1 MMNKSVIALA
11 IAAAATPVLA
21 ENITNVTGD
30 KTEIRGTGHVVLGH
44 DQFVVGQSHVNIGRD
59 NRIGGKVSTVIG
71 QQAESRGNMNVV
83 AGFKAYSQENM
94 TVAIG
99 SGSRVT
105 GNSATAIGKAT
116 QANGKASFAG
126 GSHATA
132 EGEVS
137 VAIGQHAN
145 ALGGYSTAIGQASV
159 AKGQSSTAIGSG
171 ATAESRFSTA
181 IGTNAKAVNYQDV
194 AVGSGATTDKV
205 TPTVNAEV
213 GGVTYGK
220 FAGHRPTSAVS
231 FGTKGN
237 ERQVQHVAAG
247 RVTETSTDAVNGS
260 QLYAVANQVSSNTI
274 HIAQNSAK
282 IETVQA
288 IASQY
293 NNQQTAWNTEQDIQ
307 IANLKK
313 LTEGFLARQDGFE
326 KALHDQRRESRAGV
340 AGANAL
346 AIVPQAYQPGQSSI
360 GMGVGGFKH
369 EGAVAVGVSHISDS
383 GRWVS
388 KAGLNY
394 DTRRNFGAA
403 IGLSYVFGGV
413 AKAPAQP
420 MVVKE
425 VVREVVVREVPAA
438 VPAKVKIR
446 Q

>member
-1 MMNKSVIALA
+1 MKQSVIALA
-11 IAAAATPVLA
+11 IAAVSMPVLA
-21 ENITNVTGD
+21 DNANVVN
-30 KTEIRGTGHVVLGH
+30 GTSLATKGESL
-44 DQFVVGQSHVNIGRD
+44 VNIGRD
-59 NRIGGKVSTVIG
+59 NNVTGKVTTVIG
-71 QQAESRGNMNVV
+71 QQATATSNMSVV
-83 AGFKAYSQENM
+83 VGFQAKSEENM

-105 GNSATAIGKAT
+105 GNSATAVGKAT
-116 QANGKASFAG
+116 LAEGKASAAF

-132 EGEVS
+132 KGEVS
-137 VAIGQHAN
+137 VAVGQHAN
-145 ALGGYSTAIGQASV
+145 ALGGYSTAVGQASV
-159 AKGQSSTAIGSG
+159 AKAQSSTAIGSG

-181 IGTNAKAVNYQDV
+181 LGTNAHAKNYQDV
-194 AVGSGATTDKV
+194 AVGFGSTTATV
-205 TPTVNAEV
+205 TQTAKAEV
-213 GGVTYGK
+213 NGVTYGT
-220 FAGHRPTSAVS
+220 FAGHRPSSAVS
-231 FGTKGN
+231 FGSEGN
-237 ERQVQHVAAG
+237 ERQVQNVAAG

-260 QLYAVANQVSSNTI
+260 QLYAVAGQVSNNTI
-274 HIAQNSAK
+274 RIEQNSAK
-282 IETVQA
+282 INTVQA
-288 IASQY
+288 IATQY
-293 NNQQTAWNTEQDIQ
+293 NSQQTNWNTTQDVQ
-307 IANLKK
+307 IAELKK

-340 AGANAL
+340 AGANAI
-346 AIVPQAYQPGQSSI
+346 AIIPQAYQPGQSSI

-420 MVVKE
+420 VVVKE

-438 VPAKVKIR
+438 PVPATVKIR

>member
-1 MMNKSVIALA
+1 MKQSVIALA
-11 IAAAATPVLA
+11 IAAVSMPVLA
-21 ENITNVTGD
+21 DNANVVN
-30 KTEIRGTGHVVLGH
+30 GTSLATKGESL
-44 DQFVVGQSHVNIGRD
+44 VNIGRD
-59 NRIGGKVSTVIG
+59 NNVTGKVTTVIG
-71 QQAESRGNMNVV
+71 QQATATSNMSVV
-83 AGFKAYSQENM
+83 VGFQAKSEENM

-99 SGSRVT
+99 SGSNAS
-105 GNSATAIGKAT
+105 GNSATAVGKAT
-116 QANGKASFAG
+116 LAEGKASAAF

-132 EGEVS
+132 KGEVS
-137 VAIGQHAN
+137 VAVGQHAN
-145 ALGGYSTAIGQASV
+145 ALGGYSTAVGQASV
-159 AKGQSSTAIGSG
+159 AKAQSSTAIGSG

-181 IGTNAKAVNYQDV
+181 IGTNAHAKNYQDV
-194 AVGSGATTDKV
+194 AVGFGSTTTTV
-205 TPTVNAEV
+205 TQTAKAEV
-213 GGVTYGK
+213 NGVTYGT
-220 FAGHRPTSAVS
+220 FAGHRPSSAVS
-231 FGTKGN
+231 FGSKGN
-237 ERQVQHVAAG
+237 ERQLQSVAAG
-247 RVTETSTDAVNGS
+247 QVTSTSTDAVNGS
-260 QLYAVANQVSSNTI
+260 QLYAVAGQVSNNTI
-274 HIAQNSAK
+274 RIEQNSAK

-288 IASQY
+288 IATQY
-293 NNQQTAWNTEQDIQ
+293 NNQQTTWNNNQDVQ
-307 IANLKK
+307 IAELKK

-340 AGANAL
+340 AGANAI

-420 MVVKE
+420 VVVKE

>member
-1 MMNKSVIALA
+1 MKHSVIALA
-11 IAAAATPVLA
+11 IAAASAPVLA
-21 ENITNVTGD
+21 DNIVNVTGV
-30 KTEIRGTGHVVLGH
+30 KTEYRGQGHVIAGH
-44 DQFVVGQSHVNIGRD
+44 DLKTVGESLVNIGRD

-171 ATAESRFSTA
+171 ATAESRFTTA

-194 AVGSGATTDKV
+194 AVGFGSTTSTV
-205 TPTVNAEV
+205 TQTANAEV
-213 GGVTYGK
+213 GGVTYGT
-220 FAGHRPTSAVS
+220 FAGHRPTSAVAVGS
-231 FGTKGN
+231 KGN

-282 IETVQA
+282 IETIQA
-288 IASQY
+288 IATQY

-326 KALHDQRRESRAGV
+326 KALHDQRREARAGV

-420 MVVKE
+420 VVVKE
-425 VVREVVVREVPAA
+425 VVREVVVREVPAD

>member
-1 MMNKSVIALA
+1 MKHSVIALA
-11 IAAAATPVLA
+11 IAAASAPVLA
-21 ENITNVTGD
+21 DNIVNVTGV
-30 KTEIRGTGHVVLGH
+30 KTEYRGQGHVIAGH
-44 DQFVVGQSHVNIGRD
+44 DLKTVGESLVNIGRD
-59 NRIGGKVSTVIG
+59 NVATGKVSTVIG

-220 FAGHRPTSAVS
+220 FAGHRPASAVS

-247 RVTETSTDAVNGS
+247 QVTETSTDAVNGS

-288 IASQY
+288 IATQY

-420 MVVKE
+420 VVVKE
-425 VVREVVVREVPAA
+425 VVREVVVREVPAQP